1 MSASEI
7 NVHILFCVELLLS
20 LAYYCVIDLVL
31 FGVANGSNQTTDQD
45 LLSHLIRSLACQSS
59 EHGGKNLSGI
69 LHEPQNLLNNGALMG
84 KSDLVSTFLSNGPQV
99 SLRSSKPHDTI
110 PISETPVQA
119 IGRGGDTPAISSIK
133 PSTSNSPPAYSEIRD
148 STVGQCKM
156 MNFDLNDAY
165 VDSDDGMEDI
175 ERQTLPVHMGTSSLE
190 CPSWVQQ
197 DSHQSSPPQTSGNS
211 DSASAQS
218 PSSSAGEAQVMLSK
232 NFRPF
237 LITLSSSCLNI
248 FSSFKL
254 VDCSYFLHIVNS
266 GHKQILYPIRQL
278 TGADEEKYASISM
291 YSNYVE
297 I

>member
-1 MSASEI
+1 M
-7 NVHILFCVELLLS
+7 
-20 LAYYCVIDLVL
+20 IDLVL
-31 FGVANGSNQTTDQD
+31 FGIANGSNQTTDQD

-59 EHGGKNLSGI
+59 EHGRKNLSGI
-69 LHEPQNLLNNGALMG
+69 LHEPQNLLNNGSLSG

-99 SLRSSKPHDTI
+99 PLRSSKQHDTPI
-110 PISETPVQA
+110 PETPAQA

-237 LITLSSSCLNI
+237 LITLSSSCLT
-248 FSSFKL
+248 FKL
-254 VDCSYFLHIVNS
+254 CVW
-266 GHKQILYPIRQL
+266 
-278 TGADEEKYASISM
+278 
-291 YSNYVE
+291 
-297 I
+297 